1 MSPPVFKGGDGVS
14 TVSSE
19 FRWEVLNIWSEPT
32 LSCKIFLR
40 LDGKKK
46 RTSSETEIQNQL
58 LAEYTRGI
66 PDFNYEVTRNFY

>member
-1 MSPPVFKGGDGVS
+1 
-14 TVSSE
+14 
-19 FRWEVLNIWSEPT
+19 LLI
-32 LSCKIFLR
+32 LR

-66 PDFNYEVTRNFY
+66 PDFNYEVDG